1 MFFGWLPMFFAILL
15 TLGEVWMRI
24 FQRSI
29 RVAAVDDETLF
40 YRFVPMASLLMLNL
54 SYFVG
59 RSVDYTLIMGL
70 LSFSAIAIP
79 PTLSAVAAILNASWP
94 IRSLALLPVATALW
108 ALTFASV
115 SLFRQNAP
123 YSLLL
128 HECRDVGRCSPS
140 TLMRGLDET
149 VHIRPLLEH
158 VPRPVT
164 DGAFD
169 NKGVIRDTLAMISR
183 WAPDEPLVTVL
194 LGNLVADLPAAD
206 VALMYSG
213 KWNRW
218 PRSFT
223 LSDELVGPLA
233 QRIIAAPA
241 RMREG
246 EVVIVRSNET
256 ALGFLESA
264 ILTRIRSEV
273 ILCRLP
279 GSSSE
284 VVAYRA
290 TEKLNC
296 SSD

>member
-1 MFFGWLPMFFAILL
+1 
-15 TLGEVWMRI
+15 
-24 FQRSI
+24 
-29 RVAAVDDETLF
+29 
-40 YRFVPMASLLMLNL
+40 MASLLMLNL